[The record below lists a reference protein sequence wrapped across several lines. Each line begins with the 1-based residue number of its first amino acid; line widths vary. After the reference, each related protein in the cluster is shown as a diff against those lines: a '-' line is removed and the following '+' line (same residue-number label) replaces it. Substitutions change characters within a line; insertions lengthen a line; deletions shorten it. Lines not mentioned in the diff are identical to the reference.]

1 LRNNSG
7 TREVHYR
14 IYDSAGNVSTIMSD
28 TTNFLMPVKVQLSG
42 FRFTV
47 DNEFGYTEQWYWYF
61 KVNGDEAFSRSG
73 SSPFS
78 FSLGTG
84 RTLPA
89 DLTYAASVLFDK
101 NSAIPYTY
109 TSYVDVSSSLG
120 TVAIEGIMAEEDG
133 IIDQKTDTGWFTYL
147 TTNAR
152 GLSTSWPKFADPN
165 AYALD
170 NDTLTGIS
178 ILLKYWSGASYAA
191 PGA

>member
-1 LRNNSG
+1 LAYNDNIEVVKQELRNDGTLTWTEYTVPQSSKSWTLRNNSG

-78 FSLGTG
+78 FSLGDRAYFT
-84 RTLPA
+84 RR
-89 DLTYAASVLFDK
+89 
-101 NSAIPYTY
+101 
-109 TSYVDVSSSLG
+109 SYLCCFR
-120 TVAIEGIMAEEDG
+120 
-133 IIDQKTDTGWFTYL
+133 II
-147 TTNAR
+147 
-152 GLSTSWPKFADPN
+152 
-165 AYALD
+165 
-170 NDTLTGIS
+170 
-178 ILLKYWSGASYAA
+178 
-191 PGA
+191 